1 MKKTYIVPAVTLT
14 EVELQQILAGSGEPV
29 DFVNNEINVQNV
41 GATGTAMSRVDV
53 WGEEEE
59 E

>member
-1 MKKTYIVPAVTLT
+1 MKKTYIEPAVTLT

-29 DFVNNEINVQNV
+29 DFYNNEINVQAG
-41 GATGTAMSRVDV
+41 GATDEAMSRVNV

-59 E
+59 

>member
-1 MKKTYIVPAVTLT
+1 MKKTYIEPAVTLT

-53 WGEEEE
+53 WGEENEE
-59 E
+59 

>member
-1 MKKTYIVPAVTLT
+1 MKKTYIEPAVTLT

-59 E
+59 

>member
-29 DFVNNEINVQNV
+29 DFDNNEINVQAGV
-41 GATGTAMSRVDV
+41 ATGAAMSRVNV

-59 E
+59 

>member
-29 DFVNNEINVQNV
+29 DFVNKEINVQA
-41 GATGTAMSRVDV
+41 GEAQDEAMSRVNV
-53 WGEEEE
+53 WDEEEE
-59 E
+59 